1 MPHLKCLKSST
12 SICRKLL
19 LHNNFLNER
28 KVFSALSLSLLLSSS
43 FSLSLSCFHKHHK
56 FISQKAGERERLI
69 KKLVFQS
76 EAFTDNQKLLE
87 LRFQGFV
94 I

>member
-1 MPHLKCLKSST
+1 MEEL
-12 SICRKLL
+12 
-19 LHNNFLNER
+19 
-28 KVFSALSLSLLLSSS
+28 FSALDLSLLLSSS
-43 FSLSLSCFHKHHK
+43 SSPFFLSFFLFSLPLFFFLHTHHK
-56 FISQKAGERERLI
+56 IISQKEGKRERLI

-76 EAFTDNQKLLE
+76 EAFSDNQKLLE